1 MKFYAKNE
9 FIYKG
14 VRKLKGDVIDIPS
27 TMIGSLKKMDVLGVP
42 VKQAGSDIT
51 QKAVIKPKETWKRRK

>member
-27 TMIGSLKKMDVLGVP
+27 TMIGSLKKMDVLGEP

-51 QKAVIKPKETWKRRK
+51 QKAVIKPKETRKRRK